1 MGVDPVLA
9 LALALALARP
19 KHAHPGSTLVRS
31 VDLQVAGAAGAAG
44 PEREA
49 GAAAGAAAAEEQVVQ
64 AYRQHLVVFP
74 DLLGSRTCC
83 SSTARRFQS
92 TLELEGTESTP
103 KQRHLPRPL
112 RLLALELELEGEEV
126 AAVEVAYP
134 RYQRTS
140 LAGFVRP
147 P

>member
-1 MGVDPVLA
+1 MGVDPV

-140 LAGFVRP
+140 LAGFVSP